1 MPARYT
7 RPPAPVGDLL
17 TDLLGGAGKPP
28 SGIQLSTAAAAGE
41 PPRNALRLALHG
53 QNAPL
58 SAQYVHH
65 LVHLLPRQVA
75 QHPGSAAFR
84 AAMREVWAAQPVY
97 LEATRADVMHGV
109 QFLAGHDLLP
119 AWVYLPSPGGDR

>member
-17 TDLLGGAGKPP
+17 TDLLGG
-28 SGIQLSTAAAAGE
+28 AGE

-65 LVHLLPRQVA
+65 LVHVLPRQVA

-97 LEATRADVMHGV
+97 LEATRADVANGA
-109 QFLAGHDLLP
+109 QFLAAHDLLP
-119 AWVYLPSPGGDR
+119 EWVYLPRPGGGR

>member
-1 MPARYT
+1 MGARYFRMPAPAGDAVTELLYGNGE
-7 RPPAPVGDLL
+7 PPNGNR
-17 TDLLGGAGKPP
+17 
-28 SGIQLSTAAAAGE
+28 LSTAAAAGE

-75 QHPGSAAFR
+75 QHPGSATFR

-97 LEATRADVMHGV
+97 LEASRTDVAEGV
-109 QFLAGHDLLP
+109 HFLALHDLLP
-119 AWVYLPSPGGDR
+119 EWVYLPRPGGGR

>member
-1 MPARYT
+1 MGARYPGMPGT
-7 RPPAPVGDLL
+7 AGDALSEVL
-17 TDLLGGAGKPP
+17 YGSGEPP
-28 SGIQLSTAAAAGE
+28 SGGRPSTASADDE

-119 AWVYLPSPGGDR
+119 EWIYPPRPGGER